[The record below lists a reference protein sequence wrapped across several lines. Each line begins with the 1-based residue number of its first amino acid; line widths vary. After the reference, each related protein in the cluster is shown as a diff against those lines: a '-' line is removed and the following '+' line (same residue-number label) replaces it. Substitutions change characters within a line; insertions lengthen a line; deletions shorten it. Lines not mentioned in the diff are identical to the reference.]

1 MPNKNSYLNS
11 KHGLVL
17 TGGGARAAYQVGAL
31 SAITKFIPR
40 NHGIPFP
47 VICGTS
53 AGAIN
58 STALACY
65 ASCFH
70 LGVKKLEW
78 FWKNLKTNKIYCS
91 DGVRA
96 FGHIF
101 SGMLASFQADYANK
115 TARSLLN
122 NAPLRVLLNAEFNY
136 RKIDENIFK
145 GYLSAIS
152 ITASSYSSG
161 DSISFYHG
169 SNDIEP
175 WQRAKRIGKRSRIN
189 SDLLLASSAIPLVF
203 PSVKIN
209 REHYGDGSIHQ
220 LSPLSPAIHLGA
232 EKLLIIGVEQP
243 KEPIHQ
249 MENNPHP
256 PTTSTIAGHLLD
268 TIFADTLQSDL
279 ERMNRINDTLSL
291 INPEDK
297 KTHCLKKIDSLLLN
311 PSHDF
316 NNIAV
321 DYFYD
326 LPLSIRILLRSIG
339 ITNDS
344 DSSLVSYLLFE
355 KRFCQHL
362 IQLGFEDTM
371 EKEAEIRAF
380 LSL

>member
-91 DGVRA
+91 DGIRA

-122 NAPLRVLLNAEFNY
+122 NAPLRALLNAEFNY
-136 RKIDENIFK
+136 RKIDENISK
-145 GYLSAIS
+145 
-152 ITASSYSSG
+152 T
-161 DSISFYHG
+161 
-169 SNDIEP
+169 
-175 WQRAKRIGKRSRIN
+175 
-189 SDLLLASSAIPLVF
+189 
-203 PSVKIN
+203 N
-209 REHYGDGSIHQ
+209 R
-220 LSPLSPAIHLGA
+220 
-232 EKLLIIGVEQP
+232 
-243 KEPIHQ
+243 
-249 MENNPHP
+249 
-256 PTTSTIAGHLLD
+256 
-268 TIFADTLQSDL
+268 
-279 ERMNRINDTLSL
+279 
-291 INPEDK
+291 
-297 KTHCLKKIDSLLLN
+297 
-311 PSHDF
+311 
-316 NNIAV
+316 
-321 DYFYD
+321 
-326 LPLSIRILLRSIG
+326 
-339 ITNDS
+339 
-344 DSSLVSYLLFE
+344 
-355 KRFCQHL
+355 
-362 IQLGFEDTM
+362 
-371 EKEAEIRAF
+371 
-380 LSL
+380 